1 MCCVG
6 PLTKGDKPSRQKP
19 LKNGLRTGASVHP
32 SKRRSQRRN
41 RKSASLARAE
51 SSEDSDEDASFLPP
65 ANITSTPASK
75 TLLTTQ
81 PQNSGRRGQKRPTSN
96 SVAPPVSK
104 RTNPPL
110 SPSLTEDGEPQ
121 SYNLRNAPSHENRSS
136 IHVTQVLPLAPSIS
150 VQLEEADS
158 SNNENT
164 SRTLRSPIQSAD
176 TQPTKRSRTEEA
188 GSSEKGNT
196 SQTVKS
202 PIKSTDTQPTKRSQT
217 EEAGSS
223 KKGNTSQTV
232 RSPIQ
237 SADTQPT
244 KRSRT
249 EKAGSSKKGNTSQ
262 TVKGPIQSTDTQ
274 PTKRSQTEEAGSSK
288 KGNTSQTVRSPIQ
301 SADTQPTKRSQ
312 TEEAGSSKKGNTSQ
326 TMRSPMQSADTQQPT
341 KRSRTSV
348 SPSAFQACSNLV
360 APVSR
365 KPDAET
371 QPSWKSP
378 DSMFQSPLQHSL
390 SLLLA
395 SSDKPFTHPATHASG
410 NTILRGGRSEK
421 RNHRSSRM
429 KPQIVSQQRL
439 MNPAPEALHPSVPY
453 SQESLLSPAPPSLQ
467 TLKHPLYTTTTCV
480 VPNLAP
486 VGTGTNF
493 CLPHSQA
500 TAATTA
506 LSSSISSRS
515 TWKSSVAASSAD
527 VKCHV
532 SADTASSLQPPHVSS
547 LAVEGIKREPLT
559 SDPPPSLT
567 PSQLVVDS
575 IHDSDVFLIIQPQSG
590 PPTPA
595 ISYYCRVCNGHLVLT
610 DVGRWSHSH
619 APQTDCSSESPG
631 NVKKAMKIP
640 CVFCGALLS
649 SRGALYAHIKTTH
662 RHKGGKYP
670 YYCEI
675 CRKGYKSS
683 FSLWG
688 HLRVHL
694 DVGPQRGHCIKQ
706 KLPPATTMA
715 KKEFEL
721 QSCPFALGR

>member
-1 MCCVG
+1 
-6 PLTKGDKPSRQKP
+6 
-19 LKNGLRTGASVHP
+19 
-32 SKRRSQRRN
+32 
-41 RKSASLARAE
+41 
-51 SSEDSDEDASFLPP
+51 
-65 ANITSTPASK
+65 
-75 TLLTTQ
+75 
-81 PQNSGRRGQKRPTSN
+81 
-96 SVAPPVSK
+96 
-104 RTNPPL
+104 
-110 SPSLTEDGEPQ
+110 
-121 SYNLRNAPSHENRSS
+121 
-136 IHVTQVLPLAPSIS
+136 
-150 VQLEEADS
+150 
-158 SNNENT
+158 
-164 SRTLRSPIQSAD
+164 
-176 TQPTKRSRTEEA
+176 
-188 GSSEKGNT
+188 
-196 SQTVKS
+196 
-202 PIKSTDTQPTKRSQT
+202 
-217 EEAGSS
+217 
-223 KKGNTSQTV
+223 
-232 RSPIQ
+232 
-237 SADTQPT
+237 
-244 KRSRT
+244 
-249 EKAGSSKKGNTSQ
+249 
-262 TVKGPIQSTDTQ
+262 
-274 PTKRSQTEEAGSSK
+274 
-288 KGNTSQTVRSPIQ
+288 
-301 SADTQPTKRSQ
+301 
-312 TEEAGSSKKGNTSQ
+312 
-326 TMRSPMQSADTQQPT
+326 MQSADTQQPT

-348 SPSAFQACSNLV
+348 SPSAFQVCSNLV

-395 SSDKPFTHPATHASG
+395 SNDKPFTHPATHASG

-439 MNPAPEALHPSVPY
+439 MNPASEALHPSVPY

-467 TLKHPLYTTTTCV
+467 TLKKTLHMTTTCV
-480 VPNLAP
+480 APNLVP

-493 CLPHSQA
+493 CIPRSQA

-532 SADTASSLQPPHVSS
+532 SADTASSLRPPQVSS
-547 LAVEGIKREPLT
+547 LAVEGIKQEPLT

-610 DVGRWSHSH
+610 DVGHWSHSH

-675 CRKGYKSS
+675 CRKGYRSS

-694 DVGPQRGHCIKQ
+694 DVGPQRGCCIKQ

>member
-1 MCCVG
+1 MYVCTLYIRPHTHTHRLNANCRCCVPYTVCIVSLCFCLLCTCTYMCCVG

-136 IHVTQVLPLAPSIS
+136 IHVTQVLPLAPSTS

-262 TVKGPIQSTDTQ
+262 T
-274 PTKRSQTEEAGSSK
+274 
-288 KGNTSQTVRSPIQ
+288 
-301 SADTQPTKRSQ
+301 
-312 TEEAGSSKKGNTSQ
+312 
-326 TMRSPMQSADTQQPT
+326 MRSPMQSADTQQPT

-360 APVSR
+360 TPVSR

-429 KPQIVSQQRL
+429 KPRIVSQQRL